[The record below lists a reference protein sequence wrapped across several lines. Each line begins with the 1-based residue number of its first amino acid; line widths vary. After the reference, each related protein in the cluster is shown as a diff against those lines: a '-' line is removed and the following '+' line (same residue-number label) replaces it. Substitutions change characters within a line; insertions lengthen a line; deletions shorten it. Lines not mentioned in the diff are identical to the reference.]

1 MCSEDTGAF
10 GSTGSVRGVNAGD
23 CSESKGKSYRV
34 VDGELGRVLVVVLRR
49 DGNHHVVI
57 DGHGKHRI
65 AGGEGSDNTAYS
77 W

>member
-1 MCSEDTGAF
+1 M
-10 GSTGSVRGVNAGD
+10 RGTAQNPM
-23 CSESKGKSYRV
+23 EKSYRV